1 MDHSYDKTYYTDL
14 EDSQDMYS
22 QDMDVSVTELNIESD
37 ATFIDVVR
45 GYPHIYAKN
54 LKDFKDKNVRERSW
68 VEIASVMNCS
78 VEDCQKRWIRLRDRF
93 SKERRLRDAETRSGS
108 GSTTGRKG
116 FPLYENMMFL
126 SEHIQSRKT
135 YTNLQSANKR
145 QPVINAHAALSC
157 NSSSA
162 RTIQNPRSSI
172 SLSSSLSP
180 SNSESRPFS
189 SVSLASSRN
198 TPSSQTCTRQQSSI
212 PQNISLSRN
221 SDLQSANQQQPAINA
236 HAALSCISSSART
249 IQNPRSSISPSLSP
263 SSPENVPFSSVSTS
277 SRNTPSPQ
285 TCIPSRNS
293 ALLPAHSSSTQPS
306 SHNVT
311 IPATSPQSIVPP
323 EFLSDFEGPTNTEAS
338 SQENISTPKRRY
350 TCVVC

>member
-1 MDHSYDKTYYTDL
+1 
-14 EDSQDMYS
+14 
-22 QDMDVSVTELNIESD
+22 
-37 ATFIDVVR
+37 
-45 GYPHIYAKN
+45 
-54 LKDFKDKNVRERSW
+54 
-68 VEIASVMNCS
+68 
-78 VEDCQKRWIRLRDRF
+78 
-93 SKERRLRDAETRSGS
+93 
-108 GSTTGRKG
+108 
-116 FPLYENMMFL
+116 MMFL

-189 SVSLASSRN
+189 PVSLASSRN

-236 HAALSCISSSART
+236 HAALSCISS
-249 IQNPRSSISPSLSP
+249 
-263 SSPENVPFSSVSTS
+263 
-277 SRNTPSPQ
+277 
-285 TCIPSRNS
+285 
-293 ALLPAHSSSTQPS
+293 
-306 SHNVT
+306 
-311 IPATSPQSIVPP
+311 
-323 EFLSDFEGPTNTEAS
+323 
-338 SQENISTPKRRY
+338 
-350 TCVVC
+350 